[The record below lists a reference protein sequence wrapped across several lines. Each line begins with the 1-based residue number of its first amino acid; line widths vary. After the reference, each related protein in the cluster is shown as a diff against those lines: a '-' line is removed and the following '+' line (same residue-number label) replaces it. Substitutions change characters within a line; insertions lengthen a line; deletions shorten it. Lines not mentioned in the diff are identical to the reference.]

1 MLDIAKQAEATAA
14 EDDGTFVHLMDLDD
28 NLLYYTE
35 GESGAERPVGIEV
48 AGAHSRRF
56 REIENKHRKR
66 RIKVRDLTGAKLHD
80 DSIEKVAYCTLAWQ
94 GIADSGTPVPLTLS
108 NARELYTQL
117 PWVLEQVTE
126 AMNDHQRFTKSE

>member
-1 MLDIAKQAEATAA
+1 MLDISKQAEATAA

-35 GESGAERPVGIEV
+35 GEEEKPVGIEV
-48 AGAHSRRF
+48 AGAHSKRF

-80 DSIEKVAYCTLAWQ
+80 DSIEKVAYCTLAWH
-94 GIADSGTPVPLTLS
+94 GITDGGTPLLLTLH
-108 NARELYTQL
+108 NARELYAQL